1 MDISWKPILC
11 HPIHTVPLGQCQY
24 WYYVGGVN
32 VTEVPMRGLRR
43 VVGGGR
49 WCSVQN
55 VWHKRSCLPLSIVA
69 LGTWM
74 RSSPGW
80 SLTWRGNFLKK
91 NFYRVFSN
99 VKYSYLPKDTFRKY
113 VERHVTCRKLAFN
126 FTGYCRQ
133 SRYTDSAVVF
143 TLLPAL

>member
-11 HPIHTVPLGQCQY
+11 HPIHTVPLGRCQY

-80 SLTWRGNFLKK
+80 SLTWRGNLKK
-91 NFYRVFSN
+91 KTSIGFFPMWNIPTFPKIPSENMLKGMLPGGNWLFS
-99 VKYSYLPKDTFRKY
+99 SQAT
-113 VERHVTCRKLAFN
+113 TGKLDK
-126 FTGYCRQ
+126 TTVQSSSHYCLQ
-133 SRYTDSAVVF
+133 
-143 TLLPAL
+143 